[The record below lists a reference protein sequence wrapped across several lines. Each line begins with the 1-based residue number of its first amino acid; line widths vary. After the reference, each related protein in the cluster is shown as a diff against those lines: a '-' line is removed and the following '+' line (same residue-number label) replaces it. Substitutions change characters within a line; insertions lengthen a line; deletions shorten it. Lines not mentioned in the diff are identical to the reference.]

1 MVIEE
6 AIKELQEEWDVFL
19 EETSL
24 KYKTENGFQ
33 KELEDNSD
41 LKKVVEA
48 NYMAIKSLEFVKWV
62 ANEIFDEEWEFNK
75 DSFEEV
81 ACRKLEKLGIVRK
94 TDNGWVLVESEE

>member
-1 MVIEE
+1 
-6 AIKELQEEWDVFL
+6 
-19 EETSL
+19 
-24 KYKTENGFQ
+24 
-33 KELEDNSD
+33 
-41 LKKVVEA
+41 
-48 NYMAIKSLEFVKWV
+48 MAIKSLEFVKWV